1 MAGALSSTIHPMTQT
16 LFVIQTPERTTTLTL
31 SADGWLLFELEGFVR
46 RRWLPSLPQFLQAR
60 GFLEPHCRLTATYQ
74 QLSSKLAS
82 ILGFSVLLLIATDN
96 GAKAVAIVARRL
108 VPAQCAGL
116 FQSLPHVLGVAHAE
130 AITPA
135 PPLEAQRSP
144 PPFPRP
150 SIPEFMISCRCKS
163 MLPVVDNLEDGPWL

>member
-1 MAGALSSTIHPMTQT
+1 MTQN
-16 LFVIQTPERTTTLTL
+16 LFVIHTPERTTTLT
-31 SADGWLLFELEGFVR
+31 ADGWLVFEFDGVVR

-60 GFLEPHCRLTATYQ
+60 GFLEPHCRLTATHL

-108 VPAQCAGL
+108 VPTQCAGL

-135 PPLEAQRSP
+135 PPLEARRP
-144 PPFPRP
+144 LPAVPRP
-150 SIPEFMISCRCKS
+150 SIPEFMVSCRCKP